1 MNSKNF
7 LEMGIRIEMKSSGYS
22 TIQVGL
28 FKGKHKVGYGA
39 FIYLKD
45 SDILRIDEGY
55 VNL

>member
-1 MNSKNF
+1 LNSKNF